1 MSKYNLLIRQLNYY
15 KNFFTFFSPR
25 IRVSGKNIS
34 FNDKKINKSNFYK
47 NKKPSKIDEI
57 NVDKIQVSKRESYG
71 KKGSLKYFIE
81 YNDNNV
87 IRPLCIKFT
96 QTIGYVKHFDSNK
109 TDFKAN
115 DNRLL
120 NKYTKILERVS
131 SLMNIKFDSE
141 PV

>member
-1 MSKYNLLIRQLNYY
+1 M
-15 KNFFTFFSPR
+15 
-25 IRVSGKNIS
+25 SGKNIS

-81 YNDNNV
+81 YIDNDV

-109 TDFKAN
+109 TSFKAN

-131 SLMNIKFDSE
+131 SLINIKFDSV